1 MNFFYF
7 LIVYLLIFLLFI
19 NVGSISTINSL
30 LLGIG
35 FEDNINNKN
44 EHLKCEKATK
54 NIFIFFFFNAEYFSK

>member
-19 NVGSISTINSL
+19 NVGSTSTINSL

-44 EHLKCEKATK
+44 EHLKCVKGNKKT
-54 NIFIFFFFNAEYFSK
+54 FYFFF